1 MRPRKSNRLPNKRA
15 THGLCVD
22 ERRVIMEERICG
34 YCAYHSKDDRDWMC
48 VNERSDNYGDY
59 TGFTDRCPD
68 LEGREDDGYVTRQ

>member
-1 MRPRKSNRLPNKRA
+1 
-15 THGLCVD
+15 
-22 ERRVIMEERICG
+22 MEERICG